1 MKGIIDRFE
10 EEYAVVELSDG
21 SFKEIKRI
29 YLPRETKEGDFI
41 NIIGTQ
47 ITLDLEESKKR
58 RDRINNLMEDLFE
71 K

>member
-10 EEYAVVELSDG
+10 EEYAVVELLDG

-29 YLPRETKEGDFI
+29 YFPPEIKEGDCI
-41 NIIGTQ
+41 NIIDNQ
-47 ITLDLEESKKR
+47 ITIDLEESKKR
-58 RDRINNLMEDLFE
+58 RDRIKNLMEDLFE

>member
-21 SFKEIKRI
+21 SFKEIKKI

>member
-29 YLPRETKEGDFI
+29 YLPMEIREGDCI
-41 NIIGTQ
+41 NIIDTQ

-58 RDRINNLMEDLFE
+58 RDRIKNLMEDLFE